1 MSPRTDCILDVRI
14 TNIDADAPSNII
26 RRKPLASPVLLS
38 PYREKEKNLE
48 AWLNHQ
54 RRHFSPF
61 VASCN
66 GLLGSEAEGVEH
78 YKKSLQ
84 EASP

>member
-14 TNIDADAPSNII
+14 TNIDADAPSNI

-54 RRHFSPF
+54 RRHFSPL

-66 GLLGSEAEGVEH
+66 GLLGSEAEGALQ
-78 YKKSLQ
+78 KSLQ